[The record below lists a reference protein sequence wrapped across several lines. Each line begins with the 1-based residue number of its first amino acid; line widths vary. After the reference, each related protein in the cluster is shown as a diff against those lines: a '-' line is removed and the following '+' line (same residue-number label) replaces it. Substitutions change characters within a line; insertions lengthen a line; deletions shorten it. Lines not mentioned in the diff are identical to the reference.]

1 MKSNR
6 LTVQLIAGFL
16 LVGLS
21 FGNTIVAA
29 APPVKEDA
37 LAGVTQN
44 WDKALPSASRFV
56 VLTDFGGAA
65 VRDNET
71 GLVWEKA
78 PDPGFHTWGLTAETF
93 GRSSAPFY
101 CADKRVGGRSGWRLP
116 SIAELA
122 SLSDPSVLFPGPT
135 LPPGHPFSNVQ
146 TDAPYWSATRVA
158 IDPIRAYVVNFDG
171 GDVNLAGLAS
181 TLHAWCVRGPMNTDT
196 Y

>member
-1 MKSNR
+1 MKRNR
-6 LTVQLIAGFL
+6 LTAHLIAGFL
-16 LVGLS
+16 LAGFS
-21 FGNTIVAA
+21 FGNTIVSA
-29 APPVKEDA
+29 APPAKDDPF
-37 LAGVTQN
+37 AGVMQN

-56 VLTDFGGAA
+56 VLSAFGGAA

-71 GLVWEKA
+71 GLVWEQS

-135 LPPGHPFSNVQ
+135 LPPGHPFSNIQ
-146 TDAPYWSATRVA
+146 SDAPYCSATRVA

-171 GDVNLAGLAS
+171 GDVNLAGLGH
-181 TLHAWCVRGPMNTDT
+181 TLHAWCVRGPMQESV